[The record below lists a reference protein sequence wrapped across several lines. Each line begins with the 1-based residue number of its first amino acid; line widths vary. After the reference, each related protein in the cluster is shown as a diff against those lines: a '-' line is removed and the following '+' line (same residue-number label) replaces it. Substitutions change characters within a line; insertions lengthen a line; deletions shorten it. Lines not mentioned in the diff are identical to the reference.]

1 MNLLIIFVIVVLVV
15 VIGVLIVYNIHIQ
28 KKIESFNNIN
38 QKVNNLSVLQDFMT
52 IAGEEDTVDQK
63 LRKINE
69 IIIEKYE
76 IKYSTI
82 VVFNGAEYVIKASN
96 VESKHHEALSNLHT
110 EEIFQDSVATATPKY
125 ITIDSENEKLP
136 YQKFEMGRAKSAMFF
151 PLYIDNIYLGY
162 WIMES
167 GQMHAFDKTD
177 TTIIEVVKDNII
189 AVLQTTAYQETI
201 ENIDRIDKFTGLHS
215 AEYLYGNAK
224 RIFSKYAT
232 SAVCMFRITNIEEI
246 NKSINRE
253 MGNDMITEISNV
265 IKSKMAAQY
274 VFVRYMGPKFIIV
287 FSGVEE
293 NSVEEFLTSLK
304 EEIENL
310 ELVQDEEE
318 VQKIRIIKGK
328 KVRIREIKERQTASP
343 KLNFVVSTYYKG
355 TGLEQLNKRLEEYI
369 DQAPAEESQINYI

>member
-1 MNLLIIFVIVVLVV
+1 MAIVAIVILVA
-15 VIGVLIVYNIHIQ
+15 VIAVLIVYNIHIQ

-38 QKVNNLSVLQDFMT
+38 DKINNLSVLQDFMT
-52 IAGEEDTVDQK
+52 VAGKEDTVDEK
-63 LRKINE
+63 LKKINE
-69 IIIEKYE
+69 IIIEKYD

-96 VESKHHEALSNLHT
+96 VESKHYEALSNLHT

-125 ITIDSENEKLP
+125 VTIESESEKLP
-136 YQKFEMGRAKSAMFF
+136 YQKVEMGRAKSAMFF
-151 PLYIDNIYLGY
+151 PLYIDNIYIGY

-189 AVLQTTAYQETI
+189 SVLQTTSYQETL
-201 ENIDRIDKFTGLHS
+201 ENIDRIDLFTGLHGP
-215 AEYLYGNAK
+215 EYLYGNAK

-232 SAVCMFRITNIEEI
+232 SAVCMFRVVNIEEI
-246 NKSINRE
+246 NEKVSRKT
-253 MGNDMITEISNV
+253 GNDVITEISNV

-274 VFVRYMGPKFIIV
+274 IFVRYMGPKFMIV

-293 NSVEEFLTSLK
+293 GSVEEFLKTLK
-304 EEIENL
+304 EEIE
-310 ELVQDEEE
+310 EIEIVEEE
-318 VQKIRIIKGK
+318 EIVQKIRVIKGK
-328 KVRIREIKERQTASP
+328 KVRVKELKERKAASP

-355 TGLEQLNKRLEEYI
+355 TGLEQLNKKLEEYI
-369 DQAPAEESQINYI
+369 DNAPKDESQINYI

>member
-1 MNLLIIFVIVVLVV
+1 MIIFVIVVLVV

-151 PLYIDNIYLGY
+151 PLYIDNIYIGY

-177 TTIIEVVKDNII
+177 TTILEVVKDNII
-189 AVLQTTAYQETI
+189 SVLQTTAYQETI

-369 DQAPAEESQINYI
+369 DQAPADESQINYI

>member
-1 MNLLIIFVIVVLVV
+1 MIIFVIVVLVV

-151 PLYIDNIYLGY
+151 PLYIDNIYIGY

-177 TTIIEVVKDNII
+177 TTILEVVKDNII
-189 AVLQTTAYQETI
+189 SVLQTTAYQETI

-369 DQAPAEESQINYI
+369 DQAPPDESQINYI

>member
-1 MNLLIIFVIVVLVV
+1 MVIVVIIFLLLA
-15 VIGVLIVYNIHIQ
+15 IAVLIVYNVHIQ
-28 KKIESFNNIN
+28 KKIESFKNIN
-38 QKVNNLSVLQDFMT
+38 QKISNLSVLQDFMT
-52 IAGEEDTVDQK
+52 IAGQEETVDQK
-63 LRKINE
+63 LNKINE

-96 VESKHHEALSNLHT
+96 VDPKHFDALANLHT

-125 ITIDSENEKLP
+125 VTIENESEKLP
-136 YQKFEMGRAKSAMFF
+136 YQKVEMGRAKSAMFF
-151 PLYIDNIYLGY
+151 PLYIDNIYIGY

-167 GQMHAFDKTD
+167 GQMHAFDHTD
-177 TTIIEVVKDNII
+177 TTIIEVVKDNTIS
-189 AVLQTTAYQETI
+189 VLQTTSYQETI
-201 ENIDRIDKFTGLHS
+201 ENIDRIDQFTGLHS

-246 NKSINRE
+246 NKNVNRE
-253 MGNDMITEISNV
+253 MGNDIITEISNI

-293 NSVEEFLTSLK
+293 GSVEEFLLSLK
-304 EEIENL
+304 EEIEEL
-310 ELVQDEEE
+310 ELVQDQEII
-318 VQKIRIIKGK
+318 QKIRIVKGK
-328 KVRIREIKERQTASP
+328 KVKVKELKPKQTASP

-369 DQAPAEESQINYI
+369 DNAPKDESQINYI